1 MMYSLRIIAVLTL
14 FLGAARLEHSEHP
27 IRDREPAHDVA
38 HGGDDCNSAKY
49 RRERALALT
58 DKDDR
63 SDNGDCVQR
72 VGQRHEWCMKQRR
85 DPANHLE
92 ADERGQHEYVKACD
106 HINVHWPSLLASVG
120 IAGSAKN
127 SRTRALTTL
136 PPWVSSVSRMISSFR
151 SS

>member
-1 MMYSLRIIAVLTL
+1 MFPHRTMLSL

-27 IRDREPAHDVA
+27 IRDQEPAHDVD
-38 HGGDDCNSAKY
+38 HGGDDRNGAED
-49 RRERALALT
+49 RRERALALA

-63 SDNGDCVQR
+63 SDNGDCVQC
-72 VGQRHEWCMKQRR
+72 VGQRHEWCMQQRR
-85 DPANHLE
+85 NPANHLE
-92 ADERGQHEYVKACD
+92 ADERGQHEYIKACNY
-106 HINVHWPSLLASVG
+106 INVHRPSPLPSVG

-136 PPWVSSVSRMISSFR
+136 PPWVSSVSRTMSSFR